1 LIPKPSLLF
10 VCNGVLWGGGN
21 ESGEVRTY
29 LYRKPIKTKNRMA
42 HIKLRPSVDADIKI
56 FFEYQL
62 DEEAN
67 YLAAFT
73 AKDPTDKAAYLEKYT
88 TLLYNPTVNMQTIVV
103 DDTVIGT
110 VTKFEINNEAEVA
123 FWIDK
128 PFWGQGVATKALKLF
143 LDIETKRPIFGHAA
157 FDNFGS
163 QKVLEKCGFVKIGSD
178 KGFAN
183 ARQTEIEEYIYK
195 LT

>member
-1 LIPKPSLLF
+1 MKD
-10 VCNGVLWGGGN
+10 
-21 ESGEVRTY
+21 
-29 LYRKPIKTKNRMA
+29 
-42 HIKLRPSVDADIKI
+42 IKLRPSEVADINN

-62 DEEAN
+62 DEDAN

-73 AKDPTDKAAYLEKYT
+73 ATDPTDKKAYLEKYT
-88 TLLYNPTVNMQTIVV
+88 KLLSYPTVNMQTIVV
-103 DDTVIGT
+103 DDIIVGT

-128 PFWGQGVATKALKLF
+128 PFLGKGVATKALKMF
-143 LDIETKRPIFGHAA
+143 LEIEPLRPIFGHAA

-163 QKVLEKCGFVKIGSD
+163 QRVLEKGGFVKICTE
-178 KGFAN
+178 KGFSN
-183 ARQTEIEEYIYK
+183 ARQAKIEEFVYK

>member
-1 LIPKPSLLF
+1 M
-10 VCNGVLWGGGN
+10 
-21 ESGEVRTY
+21 TD
-29 LYRKPIKTKNRMA
+29 
-42 HIKLRPSVDADIKI
+42 IKLRPSIVADINN

-62 DEEAN
+62 DAEAN

-73 AKDPTDKAAYLEKYT
+73 AKDPTDKTVYFEKYT
-88 TLLYNPTVNMQTIVV
+88 KLLYNPTVNMQTIIVNNNIV
-103 DDTVIGT
+103 GT
-110 VTKFEINNEAEVA
+110 VTKFEINDETEIA

-128 PFWGQGVATKALKLF
+128 LFWQQGIATKALKMF

-163 QKVLEKCGFVKIGSD
+163 QKVLEQCGFVKIGSE

-183 ARQTEIEEYIYK
+183 ARQAEIEEFVYK
-195 LT
+195 LDN

>member
-1 LIPKPSLLF
+1 M
-10 VCNGVLWGGGN
+10 
-21 ESGEVRTY
+21 TD
-29 LYRKPIKTKNRMA
+29 
-42 HIKLRPSVDADIKI
+42 IKLRPSVVIDINN

-62 DEEAN
+62 DVEAN

-73 AKDPTDKAAYLEKYT
+73 TKDPTDKTAYFEKYT
-88 TLLYNPTVNMQTIVV
+88 KLLYDPTVNMQTIIA
-103 DDTVIGT
+103 DDTIVGT

-128 PFWGQGVATKALKLF
+128 PFWGQGVATRALKLF
-143 LDIETKRPIFGHAA
+143 LDLETKRPIFGHAA

-163 QKVLEKCGFVKIGSD
+163 QKVLEKCGFVKIGTE

-183 ARQTEIEEYIYK
+183 ARQAEIEEFVYK
-195 LT
+195 LDH

>member
-1 LIPKPSLLF
+1 MTDL
-10 VCNGVLWGGGN
+10 
-21 ESGEVRTY
+21 
-29 LYRKPIKTKNRMA
+29 
-42 HIKLRPSVDADIKI
+42 KLRPSVVEDIHI

-67 YLAAFT
+67 YIAAFT

-88 TLLYNPTVNMQTIVV
+88 RLLHNPTVNMQTIVANNAV
-103 DDTVIGT
+103 VGT
-110 VTKFEINNEAEVA
+110 VTKFEINSEAEVA

-128 PFWGQGVATKALKLF
+128 VFWGKGVATKALKMF
-143 LDIETKRPIFGHAA
+143 LEIETKRPIFGHAA

-163 QKVLEKCGFVKIGSD
+163 QKVMEKCGFQKIGTE

-183 ARQTEIEEYIYK
+183 ARQAEIEEFVYR
-195 LT
+195 LDE

>member
-1 LIPKPSLLF
+1 M
-10 VCNGVLWGGGN
+10 
-21 ESGEVRTY
+21 TD
-29 LYRKPIKTKNRMA
+29 
-42 HIKLRPSVDADIKI
+42 IKLRPSVGADINI

-73 AKDPTDKAAYLEKYT
+73 AKDPKDKAAYLEKYT
-88 TLLYNPTVNMQTIVV
+88 ALLYNPTVNMQTIVV

-163 QKVLEKCGFVKIGSD
+163 QKVLEKCGFVKIGTE

-183 ARQTEIEEYIYK
+183 ARQAEIEEFVYK
-195 LT
+195 LDSYKIE

>member
-1 LIPKPSLLF
+1 M
-10 VCNGVLWGGGN
+10 
-21 ESGEVRTY
+21 
-29 LYRKPIKTKNRMA
+29 IK
-42 HIKLRPSVDADIKI
+42 IKLRPSVVADINN

-62 DEEAN
+62 DTEAN

-73 AKDPTDKAAYLEKYT
+73 AKDPTDKTAYLEKYT
-88 TLLYNPTVNMQTIVV
+88 KLLYNPTVNMQTIIADSNVV
-103 DDTVIGT
+103 GT

-128 PFWGQGVATKALKLF
+128 PFWGKGIATKALKIF
-143 LDIETKRPIFGHAA
+143 LEIETKRTIYGHAA

-163 QKVLEKCGFVKIGSD
+163 QKVLEQCGFVKIGTE

-183 ARQTEIEEYIYK
+183 ARNAEIEEFVYK
-195 LT
+195 LDK

>member
-1 LIPKPSLLF
+1 MTDL
-10 VCNGVLWGGGN
+10 
-21 ESGEVRTY
+21 
-29 LYRKPIKTKNRMA
+29 
-42 HIKLRPSVDADIKI
+42 KLRPSVVEDIHK

-67 YLAAFT
+67 YIAAFT

-88 TLLYNPTVNMQTIVV
+88 KLLHNPTVNMQTIVV
-103 DDTVIGT
+103 NNAVVGT
-110 VTKFEINNEAEVA
+110 VTKFEINDEAEVA

-128 PFWGQGVATKALKLF
+128 AFWGKGIATKALKMF
-143 LDIETKRPIFGHAA
+143 LEIETKRPIFGHAA

-163 QKVLEKCGFVKIGSD
+163 QKVMEKCGFQKIGTE

-183 ARQTEIEEYIYK
+183 ARQAEIEEFVYR
-195 LT
+195 LDE

>member
-1 LIPKPSLLF
+1 M
-10 VCNGVLWGGGN
+10 
-21 ESGEVRTY
+21 TD
-29 LYRKPIKTKNRMA
+29 
-42 HIKLRPSVDADIKI
+42 IKLRPSVVADINN

-62 DEEAN
+62 DTEAN

-73 AKDPTDKAAYLEKYT
+73 AKDQTDKTAYLEQYT
-88 TLLYNPTVNMQTIVV
+88 KLLYNPTVNMQTIVV
-103 DDTVIGT
+103 DSNVVGT
-110 VTKFEINNEAEVA
+110 VTKFEINDETEVA

-128 PFWGQGVATKALKLF
+128 PFWGQGIATKALKMF

-163 QKVLEKCGFVKIGSD
+163 QKVLEQCCFVKIGTE

-183 ARQTEIEEYIYK
+183 ARQAEIEEFVYK
-195 LT
+195 LDK